1 VVSAGKRYWRS
12 FLPIWLFPVAFLAT
26 LAMPGFSQ
34 HSAQY
39 FFLLDFP
46 LMGLCSYP
54 ALRLWRQGGLTFAQ
68 MFFWFAVVP
77 VLIWAT
83 MIFGIFLLARLL
95 DVLHN

>member
-1 VVSAGKRYWRS
+1 MVSVGKRYWRS
-12 FLPIWLFPVAFLAT
+12 FLPIWLFPIALLAT
-26 LAMPGFSQ
+26 LAMPGFST

-46 LMGLCSYP
+46 LMGLCAYP
-54 ALRLWRQGGLTFAQ
+54 ALRRWRQGGLTFAQ
-68 MFFWFAVVP
+68 MFLWFAIVP

-83 MIFGIFLLARLL
+83 MIFGIFGLARLL